1 MKKRYVLAYCLAAAG
16 ALMIAAALLLP
27 LLGKTPDVIGGAGAP
42 AYIYLL
48 GSDPVAEALLYAGA
62 VLFIAAAVLLIVENK
77 KKKANLA
84 GVAAYIEETD
94 RREAEENA
102 RGEEER
108 PLNAM
113 AAREAEEAAGLAVA
127 EMPVLAQESDHYD
140 GMRAEAA
147 HLRNP
152 RESVPAERL
161 RKNRRPAM
169 GAADLASRPFDMPL
183 DESFS
188 QMLLRKIDEKGIT
201 DAQCYKRAG
210 IDRKLF
216 SKIRGDKLYKPSKPT
231 AVAFAVAL
239 ELGEKETRELLSKAG
254 FALSHS
260 SRFDIIVEYY
270 VSKGIYDR
278 FVINEALYEY
288 DQPLI

>member
-1 MKKRYVLAYCLAAAG
+1 MKKRYYFIYCLAAAG
-16 ALMIAAALLLP
+16 ALMLAVALLLPLFGRTPDIIGAEGAPTYHALLWSDTVAAALLL
-27 LLGKTPDVIGGAGAP
+27 
-42 AYIYLL
+42 
-48 GSDPVAEALLYAGA
+48 SGA
-62 VLFIAAAVLLIVENK
+62 VCIIAAAVLLIIEKK
-77 KKKANLA
+77 KKKANLE

-94 RREAEENA
+94 RREAGKNA
-102 RGEEER
+102 REAEIV
-108 PLNAM
+108 
-113 AAREAEEAAGLAVA
+113 AARAEAEEAADPAMA
-127 EMPVLAQESDHYD
+127 KPVLLTNKADYD
-140 GMRAEAA
+140 CGMQAKSR
-147 HLRNP
+147 RI
-152 RESVPAERL
+152 
-161 RKNRRPAM
+161 NRRPASTEAVA
-169 GAADLASRPFDMPL
+169 GLASRPFDMPL

-188 QMLLRKIDEKGIT
+188 QMLLRKIDEKGLT
-201 DAQCYKRAG
+201 DVQCYKRAG

-216 SKIRGDKLYKPSKPT
+216 SKIRGDRLYKPSKPT

-239 ELGEKETRELLSKAG
+239 ELGEEETRELLSKAG